1 MSVLKCPQCEYQ
13 NEEQRV
19 YCHQCGTKLPQDG
32 FAGGYGPAQNRP
44 LRNTQPRQVQAEG
57 GSFVGGFFR
66 VILWAAFVAA
76 LIQGARSP
84 DDVPAPLPSGG
95 GEAPNFARDFQA
107 AAAAPRRLVYQEQA
121 VNAFLQNKLKASAGV
136 LPQHIA
142 HFERAFVNLG
152 EGKVRLTKEYHLL
165 GYSIYVA
172 GVFKPSISGGAL
184 HVNTD
189 SGAVGRLPIPE
200 LIFDRIDTLVFSEFV
215 EGLGSERAALAR
227 LKSVTIRP
235 GEAEVTSGP

>member
-19 YCHQCGTKLPQDG
+19 YCHQCGTKLPQAG
-32 FAGGYGPAQNRP
+32 FAGGYGPAQNQP
-44 LRNTQPRQVQAEG
+44 LRNTQPRQIQAAS
-57 GSFVGGFFR
+57 GSFFGRFFR
-66 VILWAAFVAA
+66 VILWSAFVAA

-84 DDVPAPLPSGG
+84 DDIPAPLPPGG
-95 GEAPNFARDFQA
+95 GEAPNFTRDFQA

-121 VNAFLQNKLKASAGV
+121 VNAFLQSKLKARAGV
-136 LPQHIA
+136 LPAHIA

-152 EGKVRLTKEYHLL
+152 DGKLRLTKEYQLL
-165 GYSIYVA
+165 GYPIYVA

-189 SGAVGRLPIPE
+189 SGAVGRLPIAG

-215 EGLGSERAALAR
+215 EGLRAERAALAT

-235 GEAEVTSGP
+235 GEVEVASGP